1 MVAIECGHVCTA
13 YTYVVLDIVSRGL
26 HVCVSCMYMCMCVC
40 ACVCLCVPA
49 HCSLKAEPSSILR
62 NRELTEYGQTFAVAI
77 IIAGFRS
84 TERASGAASIL
95 VLV

>member
-1 MVAIECGHVCTA
+1 MWTCVYCIYICCSGHSVQGSACLCLL
-13 YTYVVLDIVSRGL
+13 YLYVY
-26 HVCVSCMYMCMCVC
+26 VCVR
-40 ACVCLCVPA
+40 ACVHVFVCVPA